1 MISCFINIKN
11 PLVAEEIDV
20 YEFIEQIKQPDQPIL
35 NLINEAREYYVE
47 NPDLYKTIKESL
59 PCFTLNFSF
68 NHRKVNDNIKA
79 PTGFIYLD
87 LDNKTDIDL
96 TNELIFV
103 TWRSISNNGR
113 GILVK
118 ASGLT
123 INNFK
128 KTYISIAKELGLEV
142 DKHANKPT
150 QYCIHSY
157 DKDIYLNNDSITWKC
172 INEEIKNTPTKSIL
186 LKENKDSTKV
196 GVFPKLRF
204 NNIDDY
210 DFNGKDYLYFENDKE
225 EIAEVFIPKRIEK
238 GGRNTIL
245 SAIANQIKAL
255 NPLADFDDYNRLLI
269 SINLKHCK
277 PSLKDNEVSAL
288 IYRNFK
294 NKESIFILNKSKRFL
309 FNPKSNLSKK
319 EKTHITAPIMG
330 QRKSSTTLEEIR
342 DVLKKWDIKEQ
353 GKVTIKSLITKTG
366 KCKNTIEK
374 YYKNFKDLRT
384 EINNNFMLLNR
395 LK

>member
-1 MISCFINIKN
+1 MISCFAHIKS
-11 PLVAEEIDV
+11 PLVAKEVDI
-20 YEFIEQIKQPDQPIL
+20 YEFIEQVKEPNQSVLDLIIK
-35 NLINEAREYYVE
+35 ARTSYGKDK
-47 NPDLYKTIKESL
+47 DLYNKIKEQL

-68 NHRKVNDNIKA
+68 NTRKANANIKA

-87 LDNKTDIDL
+87 VDNKTDIDL
-96 TNELIFV
+96 ANELIFV
-103 TWRSISNNGR
+103 SWKSLSNNGR
-113 GILVK
+113 GVLVK
-118 ASGLT
+118 VDNLTKENFQNTYLT
-123 INNFK
+123 I
-128 KTYISIAKELGLEV
+128 AEELNIEA
-142 DKHANKPT
+142 DKNANKPT

-157 DKDIYLNNDSITWKC
+157 DKGIYLNNDSITWKC
-172 INEEIKNTPTKSIL
+172 INEEIKKTPTESISI
-186 LKENKDSTKV
+186 KERKDSSEM

-225 EIAEVFIPKRIEK
+225 EIAEVFIPIKIDK
-238 GGRNTIL
+238 GNRNNIL
-245 SAIANQIKAL
+245 PAIANQIKAL
-255 NPLADFDDYNRLLI
+255 NPFAYFDDYNRLLI

-277 PSLKDNEVSAL
+277 PSLKDNEISAL
-288 IYRNFK
+288 IYKNFN

-309 FNPKSNLSKK
+309 FNPNSNLSKK

-330 QRKSSTTLEEIR
+330 QRKSSKTLEEIR
-342 DVLKKWDIKEQ
+342 DVLKKWDIKKQ
-353 GKVTIKSLITKTG
+353 GKVTIKSLITETG

>member
-1 MISCFINIKN
+1 MISCFAHIKS
-11 PLVAEEIDV
+11 PLVAKEVDI
-20 YEFIEQIKQPDQPIL
+20 YEFIEQVKEPNQSVLDLIIK
-35 NLINEAREYYVE
+35 ARTNYGKDKDFY
-47 NPDLYKTIKESL
+47 NKIKEQL

-68 NHRKVNDNIKA
+68 DNRKANANIKA

-87 LDNKTDIDL
+87 VDNKTDIDL
-96 TNELIFV
+96 ANELIFV
-103 TWRSISNNGR
+103 SWKSLSNNGR
-113 GILVK
+113 GVLVK
-118 ASGLT
+118 VDNLT
-123 INNFK
+123 KDNIKN
-128 KTYISIAKELGLEV
+128 TYLSIAKELNIEA

-157 DKDIYLNNDSITWKC
+157 DKNIYLNNDSITWKC
-172 INEEIKNTPTKSIL
+172 INEEIKKTPTESIL
-186 LKENKDSTKV
+186 EKGKKDSSEM

-210 DFNGKDYLYFENDKE
+210 NFNGKDYLYFENDKE
-225 EIAEVFIPKRIEK
+225 EIAEVFIPIQIEK
-238 GGRNTIL
+238 GNRNNIL

-255 NPLADFDDYNRLLI
+255 NPSAYFDDYNRLLI

-288 IYRNFK
+288 IRRNFK

-319 EKTHITAPIMG
+319 EKIYITAPIMG
-330 QRKSSTTLEEIR
+330 QRKSSRTLEEIR
-342 DVLKKWDIKEQ
+342 DVLKNWDIKKQ
-353 GKVTIKSLITKTG
+353 GKVTIKSLIIETG

-374 YYKNFKDLRT
+374 YYHLFKDLRAQ
-384 EINNNFMLLNR
+384 INNDLKLLNN
-395 LK
+395 